1 MVSVRSN
8 SGTAVGIGPE
18 EVRRL
23 GDRVAR
29 RFDDPELRDLVGQV
43 LADWRDE
50 PASLPVDLTGRY
62 DEAAEALGALFDE
75 AAAELAAAG
84 TEPLALAGALVALRR
99 CADARLAAVAR
110 ATEAAQRERDQ
121 AAQTAYRQRL
131 AREIHDQFG
140 NGLSVVMRRL
150 DLYKLTLERS
160 PDAAAD
166 RMDAVS
172 RSLDELFGVVRWIT
186 TDLRPCEAG
195 PTELETALW
204 DFVHSVEPARTEI
217 TVAVHG
223 WEHGL
228 TDELRCE
235 VVSVLREAMRNALTH
250 ADAGRLDVAVQVS
263 SAGVRATVADDGVG
277 FDPAAAPGGKG
288 HGLRSMA
295 ERVAGAG
302 GTLRV
307 TSEPGAGTKVE
318 VWFPLDA
325 RGGPGGLTARP
336 RVRVP
341 SPARRSPGPPRR

>member
-8 SGTAVGIGPE
+8 SEI
-18 EVRRL
+18 

-29 RFDDPELRDLVGQV
+29 QFDDPELHDLVGQV
-43 LADWRDE
+43 LA
-50 PASLPVDLTGRY
+50 GRGPGGLAVELAGHY
-62 DEAAEALGALFDE
+62 GAAAEALGVLFDE
-75 AAAELAAAG
+75 VAADLAAAG
-84 TEPLALAGALVALRR
+84 TEPRALAEALVALRR
-99 CADARLAAVAR
+99 CADGWLAAIAR

-121 AAQTAYRQRL
+121 ADRTAYRQRL

-150 DLYKLTLERS
+150 DLYKLTLERN
-160 PDAAAD
+160 PAAAAE

-172 RSLDELFGVVRWIT
+172 GSLDELFGVVRWIT

-204 DFVHSVEPARTEI
+204 DFVHSVEPARTFV

-235 VVSVLREAMRNALTH
+235 VVSVLREAMRNTLTH
-250 ADAGRLDVAVQVS
+250 ADAARLEVAVQVS
-263 SAGVRATVADDGVG
+263 SAGVRATVTDDGTG
-277 FDPAAAPGGKG
+277 FDPAVPGEGNG

-307 TSEPGAGTKVE
+307 TSEPGAGTRTE

-325 RGGPGGLTARP
+325 RGVTDAPTAVPAAVPAAVPGRP

-341 SPARRSPGPPRR
+341 SPGRRSPGPPRR

>member
-8 SGTAVGIGPE
+8 SEI
-18 EVRRL
+18 
-23 GDRVAR
+23 GDRVAQQ
-29 RFDDPELRDLVGQV
+29 FDDPDLRDLVGQV
-43 LADWRDE
+43 LAGLGPGGLAVE
-50 PASLPVDLTGRY
+50 LAGQY
-62 DEAAEALGALFDE
+62 GAAAEALGALFDE
-75 AAAELAAAG
+75 VAADLAAAG
-84 TEPLALAGALVALRR
+84 AEPRALAEALVALRR
-99 CADARLAAVAR
+99 CADAWLAAIAR

-121 AAQTAYRQRL
+121 ADRTAYRQRL

-150 DLYKLTLERS
+150 DLYKLTLERH
-160 PDAAAD
+160 PAAAAE

-172 RSLDELFGVVRWIT
+172 ASLDELFGVVRWIT

-204 DFVHSVEPARTEI
+204 DFVHSVEPARTDI
-217 TVAVHG
+217 TISVHG

-228 TDELRCE
+228 SDELRCE
-235 VVSVLREAMRNALTH
+235 VVSVLREAMRNTLAH
-250 ADAGRLDVAVQVS
+250 ADAARLDVAVQVS
-263 SAGVRATVADDGVG
+263 SAGVRATVADDGTG
-277 FDPAAAPGGKG
+277 FDPTVPGEGNG

-307 TSEPGAGTKVE
+307 ASEPGAGTKIE

-325 RGGPGGLTARP
+325 RGGTDGPAAVPVRP

-341 SPARRSPGPPRR
+341 SPNRRSPGPPRR